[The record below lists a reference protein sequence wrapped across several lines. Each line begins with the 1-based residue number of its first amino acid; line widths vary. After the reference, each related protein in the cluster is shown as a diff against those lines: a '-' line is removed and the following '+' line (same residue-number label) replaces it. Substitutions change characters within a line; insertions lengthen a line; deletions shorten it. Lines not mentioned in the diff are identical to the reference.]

1 MKNITSI
8 LILISCF
15 LLSYCSKETKN
26 NKQSISLIDSTVT
39 MSKKEGYDFSDIGT
53 VCDCYEQALNTL
65 DKALKVRKSYN
76 SFDDFIKDKYSVK
89 KVKDYTNRWR
99 VIQNHCV
106 KTFQRAMFM
115 ENDCNY
121 PLDSVHKKRE
131 ELYALGIKP

>member
-1 MKNITSI
+1 MG
-8 LILISCF
+8 
-15 LLSYCSKETKN
+15 
-26 NKQSISLIDSTVT
+26 
-39 MSKKEGYDFSDIGT
+39 KKENYGFSDIGT
-53 VCDCYEQALNTL
+53 VCDCYEHALNVL

-76 SFDDFIKDKYSVK
+76 SFDDFSKDKYSVK

>member
-1 MKNITSI
+1 MG
-8 LILISCF
+8 
-15 LLSYCSKETKN
+15 
-26 NKQSISLIDSTVT
+26 
-39 MSKKEGYDFSDIGT
+39 KKENYGFSDIGT
-53 VCDCYEQALNTL
+53 VCDCYEHALNTL

-76 SFDDFIKDKYSVK
+76 SFDDYSKDKYSVK

-99 VIQNHCV
+99 AIQNHCV